1 MFAVMA
7 GGLKLPPYVIFKRR
21 TVPWIMVPPGEPI
34 VSMLNNSL
42 LAHAMS
48 LLIPHVACAD
58 VEMKG
63 ARTVHVWT
71 AGYMTCLYSFRV
83 WPDKA
88 DVEVLEDVQDEVEDG
103 ALPNLFDEDP
113 ADAPEPAATAEKQAV
128 AELAREADQSDAA
141 DKEGA
146 KAASFSNEE
155 DVADQVMGGAVD

>member
-1 MFAVMA
+1 MTKRSRHTFTME
-7 GGLKLPPYVIFKRR
+7 KLCWLAILESQPELSIR
-21 TVPWIMVPPGEPI
+21 TLANLAKVQ
-34 VSMLNNSL
+34 LNQIHGSEDNL
-42 LAHAMS
+42 ILAH
-48 LLIPHVACAD
+48 LQ
-58 VEMKG
+58 
-63 ARTVHVWT
+63 
-71 AGYMTCLYSFRV
+71 
-83 WPDKA
+83 DKA